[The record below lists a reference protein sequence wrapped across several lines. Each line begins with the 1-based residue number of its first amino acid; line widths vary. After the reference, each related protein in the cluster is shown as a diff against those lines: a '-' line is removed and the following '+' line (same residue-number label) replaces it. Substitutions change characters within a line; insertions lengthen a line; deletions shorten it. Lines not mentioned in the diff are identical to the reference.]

1 MTSDHD
7 RRLLERLAFFSDAVF
22 AIAMTLLVIDVKLP
36 RTHSHDELALA
47 QALVDLL
54 PTYIGFLSSFL
65 VIARFW
71 AAHHE
76 LFGMLDRSDGRLL
89 WSNLFLLL
97 TIAFLPFPTAVLSE
111 YVEFRVGMCFYAGWL
126 TLIGVVQIV
135 LTNVAVGDRRLVRRE
150 VTDQQMRARRI
161 GSWIPVAIGGS
172 AFAGGLYHPFLGLAV
187 LAIGSTIL
195 SRVIHRI
202 ASYPPRVRRAGR
214 R

>member
-1 MTSDHD
+1 MTSDHH

-36 RTHSHDELALA
+36 RVHHLSDGALA

-54 PTYIGFLSSFL
+54 PTYVGFLSSFL

-111 YVEFRVGMCFYAGWL
+111 YVQLRVGMCFYAGWL
-126 TLIGVVQIV
+126 TLIGVVQV
-135 LTNVAVGDRRLVRRE
+135 VVTYVALGTRGLVRRD
-150 VTDQQMRARRI
+150 VTDQQRRARRI
-161 GSWIPVAIGGS
+161 GSFIPVAIGAT
-172 AFAGGLYHPFLGLAV
+172 AFVAGLYQPLLGIVA
-187 LAIGSTIL
+187 LAIGSPVYSAL
-195 SRVIHRI
+195 IHRY
-202 ASYPPRVRRAGR
+202 AARPLRKQATGQR
-214 R
+214 